1 MLKKVL
7 KSLFIFLPIISFSSS
22 DIVDYDLKWD
32 GVTINYQGTADNE
45 VREHVI
51 KRIHNEECRKIN
63 GADPKVIWSGDYAQ
77 KDISK
82 NCKKTFVT
90 TVGKITPMKI
100 TDKVK
105 TIGELEVI
113 NFIEKL
119 QTNKNLLLIDARLPE
134 WYAQKTIPTAENIPF
149 TYFNPK
155 KYPDDF
161 YDVLDMLG
169 VTHKNGV
176 YDFKNA
182 KELVLFCNGAWCP
195 QSTFAIENL
204 IKIGYPEEKIS
215 WYRGGMYS
223 WTMLNLTTSDN
234 N

>member
-1 MLKKVL
+1 MLKKLVSFLVL
-7 KSLFIFLPIISFSSS
+7 FLPLFSFSN
-22 DIVDYDLKWD
+22 DLLDYDLKWD
-32 GVTINYQGTADNE
+32 GITINHQGSTDNE
-45 VREHVI
+45 SKEHII
-51 KRIHNEECRKIN
+51 KRVHDEECRKIN
-63 GADPKVIWSGDYAQ
+63 GADPKVIWSGDYA
-77 KDISK
+77 KK
-82 NCKKTFVT
+82 NINPSCKKTFVT

-100 TDKVK
+100 TDKIK

-113 NFIEKL
+113 SFIEKL
-119 QTNKNLLLIDARLPE
+119 QTNKNMLLIDARLPD
-134 WYAQKTIPTAENIPF
+134 WYNQKTIPTAENIPF

-161 YDVLDMLG
+161 LDVLEMIG
-169 VTHKNGV
+169 VIYKDGK
-176 YDFKNA
+176 YDFTNA

>member
-1 MLKKVL
+1 MFKKLTVFL
-7 KSLFIFLPIISFSSS
+7 VFILPLVSFSN
-22 DIVDYDLKWD
+22 DLVDYDLRWD
-32 GVTINYQGTADNE
+32 GVTINHQGSADNE
-45 VREHVI
+45 LREYVI
-51 KRIHNEECRKIN
+51 KRIHNDECRKIN
-63 GADPKVIWSGDYAQ
+63 GADPKVIWSDNYA
-77 KDISK
+77 KSDISK
-82 NCKKTFVT
+82 HCKKTFVT

-100 TDKVK
+100 TDKIK

-113 NFIEKL
+113 SFIEKL
-119 QTNKNLLLIDARLPE
+119 QTNKNMLLIDARLPD
-134 WYAQKTIPTAENIPF
+134 WYNQKTIPTAENIPF

-161 YDVLDMLG
+161 LDVLEMIG
-169 VTHKNGV
+169 VIYKDGK
-176 YDFKNA
+176 YDFTNA

>member
-1 MLKKVL
+1 MLKGIL
-7 KSLFIFLPIISFSSS
+7 KFLLIFLSILTFSKAEV
-22 DIVDYDLKWD
+22 IDYDLKWD
-32 GVTINYQGTADNE
+32 GVTINHQGAADNE
-45 VREHVI
+45 PREHII
-51 KRIHNEECRKIN
+51 KRIHDEECRKIN
-63 GADPKVIWSGDYAQ
+63 GADPKVIWSDNYAK

-100 TDKVK
+100 TDKIK
-105 TIGELEVI
+105 TIGELELI
-113 NFIEKL
+113 NFIEKS
-119 QTNKNLLLIDARLPE
+119 QTNKNMLLIDARLPD

-161 YDVLDMLG
+161 YDVLEMIG
-169 VTHKNGV
+169 VVEEAGK
-176 YDFKNA
+176 YDFSNA

-223 WTMLNLTTSDN
+223 WAMLNLTTSDN